1 MANGYVLDFS
11 NKTFSEFFEDEFQ
24 IDIYD
29 DVYGI
34 EGESKAK
41 RLRSFVKLSSPRQ
54 AARVL
59 RALWEHKKSDVRRA
73 FSARLANPYVI
84 DEVEL
89 LDAEM
94 SIDAHED
101 EEFEVLVRAIERRD
115 QDEVIDAASILATEF
130 NLDTVR
136 TDIERARNFVQ
147 DDPEDAITAACSLL
161 ESLCRSILI
170 ELNEELPRDKSIQP
184 LYRRTAKVLNL
195 SAGREDIDDLVL
207 DDVRKV
213 LSGLSTLVEGIGA
226 LRTHAG
232 DAHGKNK
239 GVKRVDARIARL
251 AVNSASGLVIFL
263 IETWE
268 RVYPERKLR
277 NSA

>member
-1 MANGYVLDFS
+1 MGGGYVLDFS
-11 NKTFSEFFEDEFQ
+11 NKTFAEFFDDEFQ
-24 IDIYD
+24 VDIYD
-29 DVYGI
+29 DTYAIG
-34 EGESKAK
+34 GDSKAK
-41 RLRSFVKLSSPRQ
+41 RLRFFIRLSTPRQ
-54 AARVL
+54 AGRVL
-59 RALWEHKKSDVRRA
+59 RALWDHKKTEVRDGFER
-73 FSARLANPYVI
+73 RLALSHLSD
-84 DEVEL
+84 DEEL
-89 LDAEM
+89 LEVQMSLDARED
-94 SIDAHED
+94 SEFEALVSAIENRDED
-101 EEFEVLVRAIERRD
+101 EA
-115 QDEVIDAASILATEF
+115 IDAASILAKEF

-170 ELNEELPRDKSIQP
+170 ELDKELPKDKSIQP
-184 LYRRTAKVLNL
+184 LYRRVAKVLNL
-195 SAGREDIDDLVL
+195 SAGREDIASLVF

-239 GVKRVDARIARL
+239 GTKRVDARIARL
-251 AVNSASGLVIFL
+251 AVNSASGVAVFL

-268 RVYPERKLR
+268 RAYPERKLR